1 MNTKPITFSE
11 RAIEAAR
18 KIMAEQDLGKEY
30 GLRVAAGGG
39 GCSGGVEPILGFDK
53 RKEADLVYEI
63 SGLMILVDK
72 KHMMHLFGKQVE
84 YYEVEDVSGFHFVDA
99 PL

>member
-1 MNTKPITFSE
+1 
-11 RAIEAAR
+11 
-18 KIMAEQDLGKEY
+18 MAEQNLSHEY

-39 GCSGGVEPILGFDK
+39 GCSGGVEPVLGFDK
-53 RKEADLVYEI
+53 SKETDLVYEI
-63 SGLMILVDK
+63 SGLTILIDK
-72 KHMMHLFGKQVE
+72 KHMMHLFGKHVE